1 MMYRTITLAAV
12 LGLALGA
19 GCAAKAGSGGTVSE
33 ATSSTANAGGT
44 SDCPTALNFTE
55 KTIDGKDV
63 NLCSYKGDV
72 VLIVNVAS
80 KCGFTPQYKGLEEL
94 NKKYRERGLK
104 ILGFPS
110 NDFGGQEPGSESEI
124 KQFCSATYGVSFDM
138 FSKVTVKGDAKNDL
152 YKYLTAGGGD
162 STLAGEV
169 KWNFQKYLIDRNGKL
184 VAVFPSNVEPTSP
197 ELTAAIEKL
206 L

>member
-1 MMYRTITLAAV
+1 MTSESNT
-12 LGLALGA
+12 GSTGA
-19 GCAAKAGSGGTVSE
+19 
-33 ATSSTANAGGT
+33 
-44 SDCPTALNFTE
+44 CPAALNFTE
-55 KTIDGKDV
+55 KDIDGKDV
-63 NLCSYKGDV
+63 NLCQYKGDV

-94 NKKYRERGLK
+94 NKKYRDKGLR

-138 FSKVTVKGDAKNDL
+138 FSKIDVKGDQKNDL
-152 YKYLTAGGGD
+152 YQFLTAGGGND
-162 STLAGEV
+162 ALKGEV
-169 KWNFQKYLIDRNGKL
+169 KWNFQKYLIDRNGNL
-184 VAVFPSNVEPTSP
+184 VAVFPSNIEPLSP
-197 ELTAAIEKL
+197 ELTGAVEKL